1 MYNVKENPEWLYK
14 FYWKCGDEVV
24 EIRTNGDASFED
36 LKEIF
41 RRFLLCSGWQPIT
54 VDKMYL
60 TDEEGDSVEN

>member
-1 MYNVKENPEWLYK
+1 MYNVKENTEWFYK

-24 EIRTNGDASFED
+24 EIRTNGDTSFEY